1 MKTSL
6 QKRNTGAVISLCVR
20 RAILVAALCLA
31 GTARAGIGIEK
42 AQRELQG
49 RFYSV
54 SGGQYLTWPPCP
66 CGKPAPHFPPDNFY
80 GDLENN
86 RPYAAM
92 LVSNLAVNFYG
103 PGWLTFFAKTS
114 DGIENVENCSNAP
127 PSYTANDFPGE
138 VLPGVDLEHSTG
150 ITTSNYPACFTN
162 LQNYI
167 LRCRYINV
175 GGGILDPPGQDFLA
189 SQSDWL
195 TNGCDAAKAQAIDR
209 WTNEWRYSGE
219 LYSLEGAA
227 IERQLTWVDD
237 DWIVA
242 GKATMSRKRFRVG
255 YLQVPYNVRY
265 ATAAAK
271 LYLKLIP
278 EEYGASGYAPPVPVD
293 STFHVLYTNQ
303 VTWNVD
309 YISPFINDST
319 NPPPFGQDPLPP
331 LSGQY
336 DVFSYGWHCEGL
348 VVLLAPNFRTDADQ
362 VQCSGCGGG
371 GCTGCTALNSPG
383 KVCVKTGS
391 AHVEVSLGPGL
402 FGDSAGYF
410 YTRLDQPTTNCP
422 EVNVALSAEASSNRL
437 YSGVLK
443 VETSNAFAWFSTNG
457 NGFSM
462 IFSNKT
468 GQGFGSVTMSQSA
481 TQVVVLQTSWL
492 TTNSTTTNIFNYYTN
507 SGQWDLVQG
516 GDVLTETR
524 IPVWD
529 NNQSNRT
536 DTIIV
541 KNGNGVVATQ
551 STNYYRLFPWG
562 QTLVQQTVG
571 TGSAART
578 TTWTYYEP
586 SEGTNYGQLKL
597 LTEPSGRWEHYDYDG
612 AGRLTNK
619 VAQFGNNPPPGAVGY
634 VESSNRVSQTSYD
647 DANGTVTTV
656 EKLLGQEIGRT
667 YEIHTLNLAA
677 GIERVQSILCT
688 VTNAGIG
695 HAQNLTNTVWRTA
708 DASMTGK
715 AGDMLFELRQDGT
728 VSSYTTVTN
737 SNNRT
742 NIVCTGAPNNSWQ
755 TILTSW
761 SNWASVTDGTTNVS
775 VSGKWGEPILEQ
787 TWEIRPG
794 VNPVLTQQRTYAY
807 TSGDLLHRP
816 DSVTYLDGTSESF
829 SYDCCGPSTTTDR
842 DGVSTGYLLDNA
854 HRQVGTMRLG
864 ITTMNYIDAAGNI
877 TNTTR
882 AANNDNI
889 SLHQATYDNAGNLT
903 SETNGL
909 GGPTV
914 YYREI
919 NGSGETVL
927 TTIFPDTGT
936 SYTTYYQD
944 GTVKS
949 ISGTAVAPRF
959 YTYGADGNGAWTKE
973 FKGTDDSATEWTQT
987 YTDMAGRAYKTV
999 YAPGTAT
1006 AVSYYNTRGQLTNQ
1020 VDPDLVSTVYVYNAK
1035 GEQTHTI
1042 LSTNASSNID
1052 WFGDRITFT
1061 TNGVDTSTGNRFT
1074 RTYVWRGSENT
1085 SNLVAETQ
1093 STADGLSSWSI
1104 AYSGNVALPN
1114 RTTTVFVGLVGGVP
1128 TRYVTNTAPDASR
1141 SISIYQNGRLVSTE
1155 LIDGGN
1161 SRISLTTF
1169 TYDPHGRQSTARD
1182 DRTGTVTTSYYNN
1195 ADLVSNTV
1203 VAAPG
1208 LTLQATTNYFDGV
1221 GRVWKTTLPDNT
1233 SVTNSFNAMG
1243 LVITN
1248 SGSRTYPVGYS
1259 YDPQGRLKTM
1269 TTWTNFAGYGG
1280 PATTTNNYDVN
1291 RGWLT
1296 DKTYA
1301 DGKGTTYTY
1310 KPSGRLQ
1317 TRSWARGTNTTYAY
1331 NNAGDLSTVTY
1342 SDGSPGVTQTYDRRG
1357 RVKSIDYAGVTTSR
1371 VLDDAGNLISE
1382 SYSGGLLNGLSV
1394 TNGYD
1399 QYLRR
1404 TNCVVLNGSSV
1415 LSSNV
1420 YGFDSASRLQTA
1432 GDGVNSAT
1440 YSYLANSPLIY
1451 QITFKSNS
1459 VTRMT
1464 TTRQYDNLNR
1474 LTSIW
1479 SLPTAG
1485 SQIGFTYGYNNA
1497 NQRTSM
1503 VKSSDS
1509 YDSTWSYGYDP
1520 LGQVVG
1526 GTNRW
1531 GDGTFV
1537 AGQQYAYAF
1546 DDIGNRRWAKSGGDS
1561 AGQGLRTSYYT
1572 ANNLNQYTG
1581 RTVPGAIDVVGLAL
1595 ATNAVTVNGATA
1607 ERYGQY
1613 YRKEIST
1620 NNISAAAWL
1629 GVTNTASGESTVSGG
1644 VFIAPTNEVYVCD
1657 YDGNLT
1663 TDGHWNYTWDPENRM
1678 LAMTNNAA
1686 SIPQSA
1692 QLALRFAYD
1701 SQGRRT
1707 AKIVC
1712 TNSGSAYV
1720 PQSTNL
1726 FVYDGWNLVA
1736 ELNPALTPIRTY
1748 VWGLDLSGSQQGAG
1762 GVGGLVAVNYLQTNS
1777 CFAAFD
1783 GNGNVAA
1790 LIAAT
1795 NGGIVAQFEFG
1806 PFGELIRATGPLA
1819 KANPFRFSTK
1829 YQDDETDLLYYGY
1842 RYYTASTG
1850 RWLTRDPVGERGGL
1864 GLTAFARNS
1873 PVNAIDGLG
1882 LALFTEDSIR
1892 KGHISYSCNCGW
1904 IDWDHLEHLSKDL
1917 VKSTIIPS
1925 VQRYEKSYAS
1935 KDGGFTMSVR
1945 TRWFNYDLN
1954 IQLTY
1959 ASGIM
1964 GPNRAATILSILN
1977 TFGEAFE
1984 TAQSASAVFMSG
1996 FSVEDLPSNYMGGL
2010 LAIEESYP
2018 GDGVSMGELKK
2029 QCQVLD
2035 TPWSLIVYARN
2046 FRSYEG
2052 AGAINRSYMPKLAVT
2067 GLSNSAGTCDP
2078 CVGASKKIPDFFSKY
2093 DLDAASSNY
2102 TVSRTD

>member
-1 MKTSL
+1 MKIAL
-6 QKRNTGAVISLCVR
+6 QNRNAGGMTLVR
-20 RAILVAALCLA
+20 ARMAIVVAALCLA

-54 SGGQYLTWPPCP
+54 SGGGYLTWPPCP

-92 LVSNLAVNFYG
+92 LVSNLAVNFYW
-103 PGWLTFFAKTS
+103 PGWLPFFVKTS
-114 DGIENVENCSNAP
+114 DGIENIENCSNAP
-127 PSYTANDFPGE
+127 PSYAVNDFPGD
-138 VLPGVDLEHSTG
+138 VVAGVDLWYATG
-150 ITTSNYPACFTN
+150 ITTSNYPACFTY

-175 GGGILDPPGQDFLA
+175 YGSLCPAGQDFLW

-195 TNGCDAAKAQAIDR
+195 TNGCDAAKAQAIDW
-209 WTNEWRYSGE
+209 WTNDWRGWGAG
-219 LYSLEGAA
+219 LPSLEGAA
-227 IERQLTWVDD
+227 IERQLTWVGDD
-237 DWIVA
+237 QIVE
-242 GKATMSRKRFRVG
+242 GRATMSRQRFRVA
-255 YLQVPYNVRY
+255 YPQVPFNVRY
-265 ATAAAK
+265 ATAVAK
-271 LYLKLIP
+271 VYLKLVP
-278 EEYGASGYAPPVPVD
+278 EDHGASGYAPPVPAD
-293 STFHVLYTNQ
+293 STFHVLSTNQ
-303 VTWNVD
+303 VAWNVD

-319 NPPPFGQDPLPP
+319 NAPPFGPLPP
-331 LSGQY
+331 FSGPY
-336 DVFSYGWHCEGL
+336 DVSSYGWHCDGL
-348 VVLLAPNFRTDADQ
+348 VVLLAPDFRTDADQ
-362 VQCSGCGGG
+362 IQCSGCGGG
-371 GCTGCTALNSPG
+371 GCPGCTALNFPG

-391 AHVEVSLGPGL
+391 AHIEVSLGPGL

-410 YTRLDQPTTNCP
+410 YTRLDEPTTNCP
-422 EVNVALSAEASSNRL
+422 EVNVALSADAN
-437 YSGVLK
+437 
-443 VETSNAFAWFSTNG
+443 TSLNNGILQVVSPLTYAWFSTNG

-462 IFSNKT
+462 IFSNTT
-468 GQGFGSVTMSQSA
+468 GQGLGSVTLSQSP
-481 TQVVVLQTSWL
+481 TQVVVLQTSWVTNFGS
-492 TTNSTTTNIFNYYTN
+492 TTNFFNYSTN

-516 GDVLTETR
+516 GGVRTETR

-529 NNQSNRT
+529 NNQSTRT
-536 DTIIV
+536 DTIII
-541 KNGNGVVATQ
+541 KNGDGSVATQ

-562 QTLVQQTVG
+562 ETLVQQTVG
-571 TGSAART
+571 TGDAART

-586 SEGTNYGQLKL
+586 SEGTNYGQVKL
-597 LTEPSGRWEHYDYDG
+597 LAEPSGRWEHYDYDG
-612 AGRLTNK
+612 AGRLIK
-619 VAQFGNNPPPGAVGY
+619 RVSQFGNNSSTNY
-634 VESSNRVSQTSYD
+634 VEGNNRVALTSYD
-647 DANGTVTTV
+647 DVHGIVTNI
-656 EKLLGQEIGRT
+656 EQLLGQEVSRS
-667 YEIHTLNLAA
+667 YEVHTVNTAA
-677 GIERVQSILCT
+677 GVERVQSIQCT
-688 VTNAGIG
+688 VAGAGIG

-708 DASMTGK
+708 DAFLTGR

-737 SNNRT
+737 SNHRT
-742 NIVCTGAPNNSWQ
+742 NTVCTGVPDGSWS
-755 TILTSW
+755 TILAAWSSW
-761 SNWASVTDGTTNVS
+761 ANVVDGTVSVS
-775 VSGKWGEPILEQ
+775 VSGLWGQPILEQ
-787 TWEIRPG
+787 TWDVKSG
-794 VNPVLTQQRTYAY
+794 KLTQQQTYAY
-807 TSGDLLHRP
+807 TSGDLLKRP
-816 DSVTYLDGTSESF
+816 DAVAYLDGTTE
-829 SYDCCGPSTTTDR
+829 YYAYNCCGMSTSTNR
-842 DGVSTGYLLDNA
+842 DGVGTAYIYDTA
-854 HRQVGTMRLG
+854 QRQIGTSSLG
-864 ITTMNYIDAAGNI
+864 IDTINLMDGSGNV

-882 AANNDNI
+882 TAGTNTMW
-889 SLHQATYDNAGNLT
+889 LRQATYDNAGNLT
-903 SETNGL
+903 SQTNGL

-959 YTYGADGNGAWTKE
+959 YTYGADANGAWTKE
-973 FKGTDDSATEWTQT
+973 YKGTDDSATEWTQT
-987 YTDMAGRAYKTV
+987 YTDMVGRAYKTV

-1020 VDPDLVSTVYVYNAK
+1020 VDPDLVSTIYVYNAK

-1042 LSTNASSNID
+1042 LSTNASSSIN

-1061 TNGVDTSTGNRFT
+1061 TNGVDSSTGNRFT
-1074 RTYVWRGSENT
+1074 RTYVWTDSQTTNLVSESQTT
-1085 SNLVAETQ
+1085 SN
-1093 STADGLSSWSI
+1093 GLGSWSTV
-1104 AYSGNVALPN
+1104 YSGTLALTT
-1114 RTTTVFVGLVGGVP
+1114 RTTNFFAGLVGGVP
-1128 TRYVTNTAPDASR
+1128 TRYVTNTAPDGSR
-1141 SISIYQNGRLVSTE
+1141 SISIYQNGRLVSAE
-1155 LIDGGN
+1155 LRDGGASGGN
-1161 SRISLTTF
+1161 RISLTTF
-1169 TYDPHGRQSTARD
+1169 TYDPHGRQSTVRD
-1182 DRTGTVTTSYYNN
+1182 DRTGTVTTSYYNS

-1208 LTLQATTNYFDGV
+1208 LSLQATTNYFDGV
-1221 GRVWKTTLPDNT
+1221 GRIWKTTLPDGM
-1233 SVTNSFNAMG
+1233 SVTNIFDVTG
-1243 LVITN
+1243 LLLET
-1248 SGSRTYPVGYS
+1248 SGARTYPVGYS
-1259 YDPQGRLKTM
+1259 YDPQGRLKTI

-1280 PATTTNNYDVN
+1280 PATTTNDYDVN

-1296 DKTYA
+1296 NKTYA
-1301 DGKGTTYTY
+1301 DGKGTTYTS

-1317 TRSWARGTNTTYAY
+1317 TRTWARGTNTTYVY
-1331 NNAGDLSTVTY
+1331 NNAGDLNTISY
-1342 SDGSPGVTQTYDRRG
+1342 NDGTPGVTQTYDRRG
-1357 RVKSIDYAGVTTSR
+1357 RLKSIDYAGVTTSR
-1371 VLDDAGNLISE
+1371 VLDDPGNLISE
-1382 SYSGGLLNGLSV
+1382 SYAGGLLNGVSV

-1432 GDGVNSAT
+1432 GDEVNSAT

-1451 QITFKSNS
+1451 QIIFKSNT

-1485 SQIGFTYGYNNA
+1485 SQIGFTYSYNSA

-1509 YDSTWSYGYDP
+1509 YDSTWSYGYDS

-1537 AGQQYAYAF
+1537 AGQQYAYGF
-1546 DDIGNRRWAKSGGDS
+1546 DDIGNRRWAKNGGDS
-1561 AGQGLRTSYYT
+1561 AGQNLRASYYT

-1620 NNISAAAWL
+1620 NNISSAAWL
-1629 GVTNTASGESTVSGG
+1629 GVTNSANGENTISGG
-1644 VFIAPTNEVYVCD
+1644 VFIAPTNEVYAYD

-1663 TDGHWNYTWDPENRM
+1663 SDGHWNYTWDAENR
-1678 LAMTNNAA
+1678 LVAVTNNAG
-1686 SIPQSA
+1686 SIPTNA
-1692 QLALRFAYD
+1692 QLALKFAYD

-1736 ELNPALTPIRTY
+1736 ELNPALTPIHSY
-1748 VWGLDLSGSQQGAG
+1748 VWGLDLSGSHQGAG
-1762 GVGGLVAVNYLQTNS
+1762 GVGGLVAVNYPQTNT

-1795 NGGIVAQFEFG
+1795 NGGVVAQFEFG
-1806 PFGELIRATGPLA
+1806 PFGELIRATGPMA

-1842 RYYTASTG
+1842 RYYSASTG
-1850 RWLTRDPVGERGGL
+1850 RWLSRDPIGEAGGL
-1864 GLTAFARNS
+1864 SLYAFVRNGPS
-1873 PVNAIDGLG
+1873 SVIDRLG
-1882 LALFTEDSIR
+1882 LIPDAPGVPPPLPPTPRPRPTPRPKYPPLTPFSPKFIQKYDC
-1892 KGHISYSCNCGW
+1892 SCCGK
-1904 IDWDHLEHLSKDL
+1904 DEVAEGLNDLKDRFKKAKDHLDTKGL
-1917 VKSTIIPS
+1917 VP
-1925 VQRYEKSYAS
+1925 
-1935 KDGGFTMSVR
+1935 DP
-1945 TRWFNYDLN
+1945 D
-1954 IQLTY
+1954 
-1959 ASGIM
+1959 ASGPGRASCFKSNDAILRFM
-1964 GPNRAATILSILN
+1964 QPTPRCWLCFMDNRKDTYWVPGWDENFIHCFTLNVASIQQEIIFDWFDSTPGEYNDSGVYEDIAAYYKRHPYQ
-1977 TFGEAFE
+1977 GK
-1984 TAQSASAVFMSG
+1984 Q
-1996 FSVEDLPSNYMGGL
+1996 LPS
-2010 LAIEESYP
+2010 YP
-2018 GDGVSMGELKK
+2018 VH
-2029 QCQVLD
+2029 LD
-2035 TPWSLIVYARN
+2035 CSK
-2046 FRSYEG
+2046 
-2052 AGAINRSYMPKLAVT
+2052 PKEKWT
-2067 GLSNSAGTCDP
+2067 
-2078 CVGASKKIPDFFSKY
+2078 PDFSK
-2093 DLDAASSNY
+2093 LDILFEGGH
-2102 TVSRTD
+2102 DM